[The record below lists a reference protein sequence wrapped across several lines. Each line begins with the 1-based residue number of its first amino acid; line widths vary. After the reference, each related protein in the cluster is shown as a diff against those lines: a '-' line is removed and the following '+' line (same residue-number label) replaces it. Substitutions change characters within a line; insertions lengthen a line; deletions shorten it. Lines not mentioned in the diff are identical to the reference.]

1 MGWLGQSR
9 NTSGGERLKPG
20 SQGCGGPESL
30 ECLVQGAPQSDR
42 ERVRTWLFPAPKL
55 DDFPP
60 SPQHA
65 HNIRGTLVSCAPG
78 PRTAPASPLLTS
90 SSLHCRYSSHP
101 TPLGLPQTS
110 QKRPTNHTQHN
121 QRKPCRCSSQ
131 HTQGSPQ
138 GRACADF
145 SAYLLA
151 FCPWAATCLPRGNP
165 MGSCHAGTEGREG
178 ALC

>member
-1 MGWLGQSR
+1 MRCPPEGFLMLPCLGQK
-9 NTSGGERLKPG
+9 NV
-20 SQGCGGPESL
+20 SL
-30 ECLVQGAPQSDR
+30 S
-42 ERVRTWLFPAPKL
+42 
-55 DDFPP
+55 P
-60 SPQHA
+60 S
-65 HNIRGTLVSCAPG
+65 
-78 PRTAPASPLLTS
+78 S
-90 SSLHCRYSSHP
+90 SSLPLCLPPSFAAPTRAPSSTPIRWLYALSYLLNSTAQETSHPHFPVSSHP